1 MKKKRWRNEQE
12 MKKKFRKEKKKRTN
26 PWSLLST
33 DSSSSLFSSSR
44 IWNLAAP
51 RVAEVEAAGD
61 SARGLISG
69 LSLSTW
75 DFSLLGWLLRTC
87 AIRLMGLE
95 NTLIT
100 SFAQNGQLKSPFV
113 LSTNKVF
120 PSKSLSSSTVWW
132 SLECDAR
139 VLLIS
144 LRQISHQNPILTP
157 TDVRR
162 ERELKR
168 KKRVGETGN
177 ENEKKKWCYGFS
189 FSFSC
194 FFFIFFFLGFDSHL
208 LVIW

>member
-1 MKKKRWRNEQE
+1 MNKKWRRNLEKKKR
-12 MKKKFRKEKKKRTN
+12 KRTN

-100 SFAQNGQLKSPFV
+100 SFGQNGQLKSPFV

>member
-1 MKKKRWRNEQE
+1 MKKKW
-12 MKKKFRKEKKKRTN
+12 RKEKRKERTRGRCSQLILL
-26 PWSLLST
+26 PHYSLHQE
-33 DSSSSLFSSSR
+33 FE
-44 IWNLAAP
+44 I
-51 RVAEVEAAGD
+51 
-61 SARGLISG
+61 
-69 LSLSTW
+69 
-75 DFSLLGWLLRTC
+75 WLLHVWQKLKQQGIQQGGSFQGFHCPPETFPCSDGFFERVQSGWW
-87 AIRLMGLE
+87 IGKQ
-95 NTLIT
+95 IT
-100 SFAQNGQLKSPFV
+100 SFGQNGQLKSPFV

-132 SLECDAR
+132 SRECDAR